1 MKIVQFLQ
9 DGSGTL
15 SATRLGFLLWV
26 IGVLVVWAV
35 VSVTHPESAHG
46 IDNSVLTLIGILMI
60 GKVVQSFSANDGPT
74 PPGGSQPPGG
84 ENSPAPIIPQG
95 AMKI

>member
-9 DGSGTL
+9 DGSGNL

-26 IGVLVVWAV
+26 IGVLLVWAD
-35 VSVTHPESAHG
+35 VSITHPESVHG
-46 IDNSVLTLIGILMI
+46 IDNSVLTLIGILMS

-74 PPGGSQPPGG
+74 PPGGGQPPGG
-84 ENSPAPIIPQG
+84 GKPLTPIIPQG
-95 AMKI
+95 AMEQ